1 MAKDDGGGFFMGFIL
16 GGLIGA
22 GLALLFAP
30 KSGEE
35 TREYLKEKALELKE
49 KVPEVLKEGIEKGKT
64 AVMEGLEKGKSIV
77 TESIEKTKTLLEEKK
92 TELKEG

>member
-1 MAKDDGGGFFMGFIL
+1 MARDDGGGFFMGFIL

-49 KVPEVLKEGIEKGKT
+49 KMPEVLKEGIEKGK
-64 AVMEGLEKGKSIV
+64 VLV
-77 TESIEKTKTLLEEKK
+77 TESFEKTKALLEEKK